1 MCSCQTQ
8 LRFLPVPSKTVF
20 NLASLLPAHNNV
32 RLADASELPPTWF
45 YNCAVLEDVLAGH
58 YSSFILQQA
67 KDAPNTLLA
76 GNLIRVGDDSLPH
89 SQHWIT
95 AGQLDPHF
103 DGFLASLLLAVL
115 VQQGRITP
123 LLSPWQIFLVFL
135 DFLGTTR

>member
-45 YNCAVLEDVLAGH
+45 YNCAVLEDVLTGH

-67 KDAPNTLLA
+67 KDAPNTPLA

-103 DGFLASLLLAVL
+103 DGFLASLLLAIL

-135 DFLGTTR
+135 DFLGMVS